1 VLKSAAPANASAKNA
16 FYLYTIHLFCEVFVV
31 VVFKL
36 PKMTKQEM
44 WKLIRRQR
52 LCRIA
57 FKGDDYPYMAPFQYV
72 VLDDT
77 LYFHFTDYGT
87 KMKLIENDKR
97 VCVEIEEYRE
107 DLSEYSFIVLR
118 GTLKVVTDPQ
128 ERAKALQKLAEEGEQ
143 KLSPN
148 FLPAHGFR
156 KEDGWHSLTP
166 ENTSLVAVKLEN
178 ITQEIGLKSP

>member
-1 VLKSAAPANASAKNA
+1 MA
-16 FYLYTIHLFCEVFVV
+16 
-31 VVFKL
+31 VFKL

-57 FKGDDYPYMAPFQYV
+57 FKGDKYPYMAPFQYV

-118 GTLKVVTDPQ
+118 GTLKVVADPN
-128 ERAKALQKLAEEGEQ
+128 ERAKAIQQLAKEGEQ

-148 FLPAHGFR
+148 FLPAHGFT
-156 KEDGWHSLTP
+156 KEDGWKALTP
-166 ENTSLVAVKLEN
+166 TNSSLVAIKLEN

>member
-1 VLKSAAPANASAKNA
+1 
-16 FYLYTIHLFCEVFVV
+16 
-31 VVFKL
+31 
-36 PKMTKQEM
+36 M
-44 WKLIRRQR
+44 WKLIRRQS

-57 FKGDDYPYMAPFQYV
+57 FKGSTYPYMAPFQYV

-77 LYFHFTDYGT
+77 LYFHFTDYGK

-118 GTLKVVTDPQ
+118 GTLKVVTDLT
-128 ERAKALQKLAEEGEQ
+128 ERTKAINQLAKEGEQ

-148 FLPAHGFR
+148 FLPAHGFK
-156 KEDGWHSLTP
+156 KEDGWISLTP
-166 ENTSLVAVKLEN
+166 ANSSLVAIKLEN

>member
-1 VLKSAAPANASAKNA
+1 M
-16 FYLYTIHLFCEVFVV
+16 T
-31 VVFKL
+31 VFKL

-44 WKLIRRQR
+44 WKLIHRQK

-57 FKGDDYPYMAPFQYV
+57 FKGTEYPYMTPFQYV

-107 DLSEYSFIVLR
+107 DLSEYGFIVLK
-118 GTLKVVTDPQ
+118 GTLKPVTDPK
-128 ERAKALQKLAEEGEQ
+128 ERTKAIQKLAQEGKQ
-143 KLSPN
+143 NLSPN
-148 FLPAHGFR
+148 FLPAHGFK
-156 KEDGWHSLTP
+156 KEDGWHALTP
-166 ENTSLVAVKLEN
+166 QNTSLITIKLEN